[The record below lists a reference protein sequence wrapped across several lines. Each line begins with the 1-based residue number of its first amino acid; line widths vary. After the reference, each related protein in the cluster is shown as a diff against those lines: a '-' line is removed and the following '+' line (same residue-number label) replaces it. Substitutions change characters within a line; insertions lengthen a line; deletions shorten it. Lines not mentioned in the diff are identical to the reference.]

1 MNIGKFLVKIFGSRN
16 DRLLKRYWKIVDEV
30 NAQEPKVRKMS
41 DEELQARVLELHIG
55 LTGDP
60 ATQAKPTLQSEDVRA
75 EAMAILREAM
85 DRNIGIRQ
93 IFNPEE
99 NDMNVRFDPSKLP
112 DEARKLYDA
121 VQQRLIAGGEP
132 WQKVPIPVALYD
144 AARDIYPERR
154 PPFRA
159 RPFDVQMIG
168 GIVLYEGKIA
178 EM

>member
-16 DRLLKRYWKIVDEV
+16 DRLLKRYWKIVDEIT
-30 NAQEPKVRKMS
+30 AHEPKVRKMT
-41 DEELQARVLELHIG
+41 DEELRARTLELHVG

-60 ATQAKPTLQSEDVRA
+60 ATREKPKLRSEDVRS
-75 EAMAILREAM
+75 EALAILREAM

-99 NDMNVRFDPSKLP
+99 NDMNVRFDPAKLP
-112 DEARKLYDA
+112 ADARKLFDD
-121 VQQRLIAGGEP
+121 VQHRLIAGGEP

-144 AARDIYPERR
+144 GVREIYVESR

-159 RPFDVQMIG
+159 RPF
-168 GIVLYEGKIA
+168 
-178 EM
+178 